1 MLQLQYDSKSY
12 IRIRL
17 KPETTANGEAIPQ
30 FRYLNCSATR
40 DLSRFDLD
48 DPGTREHLIRFY
60 MVWLEDYYTF
70 RSLAVR
76 IDSNDKEVIALFEE
90 KLVSA
95 LECLFVLCVG

>member
-17 KPETTANGEAIPQ
+17 KPEATDNGEPMPQ
-30 FRYLNCSATR
+30 FQYLSCSTQI
-40 DLSRFDLD
+40 DWSRVDLD
-48 DPGTREHLIRFY
+48 DSGTRECLIRFY

-70 RSLAVR
+70 RSLVVR
-76 IDSNDKEVIALFEE
+76 IDPSDKEVIALFEE

>member
-12 IRIRL
+12 IRTRL
-17 KPETTANGEAIPQ
+17 KLETTANGEAIPQ
-30 FRYLNCSATR
+30 FRYLNCSTTR

-48 DPGTREHLIRFY
+48 NLGTREHLIRFY

-70 RSLAVR
+70 RSLVVR
-76 IDSNDKEVIALFEE
+76 IDPNDKEAIALFEE